1 MSEIKKIMQQP
12 LFKITSLN
20 SIHILLK
27 LIFGFITSKALAL
40 FVGANGMAYVGNFRA
55 FLNVLENFSLLGIQN
70 AVVKYV
76 SEFQN
81 DRSKLKSVLATFGL
95 LLLTSSIA
103 ISLFLI
109 LGADYLSKQIFNHS
123 EIYSFVFYSI
133 AVVFPLY
140 VFSTFCISVVNG
152 FQEYKNVIYIQII
165 SSAIALIF
173 SVFFIYY
180 YSTIGALVSLIFAPI
195 FVFFVSLF
203 YLKKHIRFR
212 DVLSIE
218 FFDFKVV
225 KNLSE
230 YVLMALVSG
239 VIGSFVLLEI
249 RTDIVAITGL
259 QQAGIYEGL
268 QRISSYYLLFVSS
281 IMAIYFYPKLAEM
294 NSNSKEIVLHYL
306 KTIIPLFTIG
316 LVIIYFLRKLIIQ
329 VLFSSEFES
338 MESLFLWQL
347 IGDVLK
353 ATSLIFG
360 TLLIAKK
367 QTKVFII
374 TEIISLCIMYFSS
387 NWMLHSFGIN
397 GIVMA
402 HTFTYFMYLLVMV
415 FIFFKKMKSNNSTIG

>member
-1 MSEIKKIMQQP
+1 LSEIKKIIQQP

-20 SIHILLK
+20 SVHILLK

-70 AVVKYV
+70 AIIKYV
-76 SEFQN
+76 SEYQN
-81 DRSKLKSVLATFGL
+81 DKTKLKSVLATFGL
-95 LLLTSSIA
+95 LLLVSSIS
-103 ISLFLI
+103 ISLILI
-109 LGADYLSKQIFNHS
+109 FGARYLSKQLFNHS
-123 EIYSFVFYSI
+123 EIYGFLFYVLAI
-133 AVVFPLY
+133 LFPLY
-140 VFSTFCISVVNG
+140 VFSTYCISVVNG
-152 FQEYKNVIYIQII
+152 FQKYKNVIYIQII
-165 SSAIALIF
+165 SSGIALLF
-173 SVFFIYY
+173 SLFLIYY
-180 YSTIGALVSLIFAPI
+180 YSTFGALVSLVLAPV

-281 IMAIYFYPKLAEM
+281 IMAIYFYPKLAET

-329 VLFSSEFES
+329 VLFSSEFET

-347 IGDVLK
+347 LGDLLK
-353 ATSLIFG
+353 AISLIFG
-360 TLLIAKK
+360 TILIAKK

-374 TEIISLCIMYFSS
+374 TEIISLFILYFSS
-387 NWMLHSFGIN
+387 NWMLHTVGIN

-402 HTFTYFMYLLVMV
+402 HTFTYFMYLLVLF

>member
-1 MSEIKKIMQQP
+1 MSEIKKIIQQP

-20 SIHILLK
+20 SVHILLK

-81 DRSKLKSVLATFGL
+81 DKSKLKSVLATFGL

-140 VFSTFCISVVNG
+140 IFSTFCISVVNG

-165 SSAIALIF
+165 SSAIALFF

-212 DVLSIE
+212 DVLSID
-218 FFDFKVV
+218 FFDFKIV

-230 YVLMALVSG
+230 YVLMAFVSG

-281 IMAIYFYPKLAEM
+281 IMAIYFYPKLAET

-316 LVIIYFLRKLIIQ
+316 LVIIYFLRKYIIQ

-387 NWMLHSFGIN
+387 NYMLHSIGIN
-397 GIVMA
+397 GIVQA
-402 HTFTYFMYLLVMV
+402 YAFTYLIYLVVLVIY
-415 FIFFKKMKSNNSTIG
+415 FRKQLR

>member
-1 MSEIKKIMQQP
+1 LFEIKKIIQQP

-140 VFSTFCISVVNG
+140 IFSTFCISVVNG

-249 RTDIVAITGL
+249 RTDIVDITGL

-281 IMAIYFYPKLAEM
+281 IMAIYFYPKLAET

-360 TLLIAKK
+360 TLQIAKK

-387 NWMLHSFGIN
+387 NWMLHSIGIN
-397 GIVMA
+397 GIVQA
-402 HTFTYFMYLLVMV
+402 YAFTYLIYLVVLVIY
-415 FIFFKKMKSNNSTIG
+415 FRKQLR

>member
-123 EIYSFVFYSI
+123 EIYSYVFYSI

-212 DVLSIE
+212 DILSIE
-218 FFDFKVV
+218 FFDFKIV

-239 VIGSFVLLEI
+239 VIGSFVLLKI

-259 QQAGIYEGL
+259 QNAGIYEGL

-281 IMAIYFYPKLAEM
+281 IMAIYFYPKLA
-294 NSNSKEIVLHYL
+294 
-306 KTIIPLFTIG
+306 
-316 LVIIYFLRKLIIQ
+316 
-329 VLFSSEFES
+329 
-338 MESLFLWQL
+338 
-347 IGDVLK
+347 
-353 ATSLIFG
+353 
-360 TLLIAKK
+360 
-367 QTKVFII
+367 
-374 TEIISLCIMYFSS
+374 
-387 NWMLHSFGIN
+387 
-397 GIVMA
+397 
-402 HTFTYFMYLLVMV
+402 
-415 FIFFKKMKSNNSTIG
+415 

>member
-1 MSEIKKIMQQP
+1 MSEIKKIIQQP

-27 LIFGFITSKALAL
+27 LIFGFSTSKALAL

-55 FLNVLENFSLLGIQN
+55 FLNVVENFSLLGIQN
-70 AVVKYV
+70 AIIKYV
-76 SEFQN
+76 SEFQH
-81 DRSKLKSVLATFGL
+81 DKTKLKSVLATFGL
-95 LLLTSSIA
+95 LLLASSIA
-103 ISLFLI
+103 ISFILI
-109 LGADYLSKQIFNHS
+109 FGANYLSKQLFNQS
-123 EIYSFVFYSI
+123 EMYGFLFYI
-133 AVVFPLY
+133 LAILFPLY
-140 VFSTFCISVVNG
+140 VFSTYCISVVNG
-152 FQEYKNVIYIQII
+152 FQEYKKVIYIQII
-165 SSAIALIF
+165 SSGIALVF
-173 SVFFIYY
+173 SLFLIYY
-180 YSTIGALVSLIFAPI
+180 YSTFGALVSLVLAPV
-195 FVFFVSLF
+195 FVFFVCLF
-203 YLKKHIRFR
+203 YLKNLISIS
-212 DVLSIE
+212 DVFS
-218 FFDFKVV
+218 FQNFNFSVV
-225 KNLSE
+225 KNVSE

-239 VIGSFVLLEI
+239 GIGSFVLLEI
-249 RTDIVAITGL
+249 RTDIISITGL
-259 QQAGIYEGL
+259 QNAGIYEGL

-281 IMAIYFYPKLAEM
+281 IMTIYFYPKLAET
-294 NSNSKEIVLHYL
+294 NSNNKDIVLYYL

-387 NWMLHSFGIN
+387 NWMLHTIGIN

-402 HTFTYFMYLLVMV
+402 HTVTYFMYLLVMV

>member
-1 MSEIKKIMQQP
+1 LSEIKKIIQQP

-20 SIHILLK
+20 SVHILLK

-40 FVGANGMAYVGNFRA
+40 FVGANGMAYVGNFRS

-123 EIYSFVFYSI
+123 EIYSFIFYSI

-140 VFSTFCISVVNG
+140 IFSTYCISVVNG

-281 IMAIYFYPKLAEM
+281 IMAIYFYPKLAET

-329 VLFSSEFES
+329 VLFSSEFET

-347 IGDVLK
+347 LGDLLK
-353 ATSLIFG
+353 AISLIFG
-360 TLLIAKK
+360 TILIAKK

-374 TEIISLCIMYFSS
+374 TEIISLFILYFSS
-387 NWMLHSFGIN
+387 NWMLHTVGIN

-402 HTFTYFMYLLVMV
+402 HTFTYFMYLLVLF

>member
-1 MSEIKKIMQQP
+1 MFEIKKIIQQP

-27 LIFGFITSKALAL
+27 LIFGFITSKALAI

-76 SEFQN
+76 SEYHN
-81 DRSKLKSVLATFGL
+81 DKINLKSVLATFGV

-109 LGADYLSKQIFNHS
+109 LGADYLSNQIFNHS
-123 EIYSFVFYSI
+123 EIYSYVFYII
-133 AVVFPLY
+133 AIVFPLY

-152 FQEYKNVIYIQII
+152 FQEYKSVIYIQII

-173 SVFFIYY
+173 SVFFISY
-180 YSTIGALVSLIFAPI
+180 YSTIGALFSLIFAPI

-203 YLKKHIRFR
+203 YLKKYIRFR
-212 DVLSIE
+212 DFLSIK
-218 FFDFKVV
+218 FFDFKIV

-281 IMAIYFYPKLAEM
+281 IMALYFYPKLAET
-294 NSNSKEIVLHYL
+294 NANTKEIVFHYL
-306 KTIIPLFTIG
+306 KTIIPLFAIG
-316 LVIIYFLRKLIIQ
+316 LLIIYFLRKYIILL
-329 VLFSSEFES
+329 LFSSEFES

-360 TLLIAKK
+360 TILIAKK
-367 QTKVFII
+367 QTKVFIV
-374 TEIISLCIMYFSS
+374 TEVISLCIMYFSS
-387 NWMLHSFGIN
+387 NWMLNAIGIN
-397 GIVMA
+397 GIVIA
-402 HTFTYFMYLLVMV
+402 HTFTFFMYLVVLVIY
-415 FIFFKKMKSNNSTIG
+415 FRKQLK

>member
-1 MSEIKKIMQQP
+1 MSEIKKIIQQP

-20 SIHILLK
+20 SVHILLK

-140 VFSTFCISVVNG
+140 IFSTFCISVVNG

-316 LVIIYFLRKLIIQ
+316 LVIIYFLRKYIIQ

-387 NWMLHSFGIN
+387 NWMLHTIGIN

-402 HTFTYFMYLLVMV
+402 HTVTYFMYLFVMV
-415 FIFFKKMKSNNSTIG
+415 FIFFKKMKK

>member
-1 MSEIKKIMQQP
+1 MSEIKKIIQQP

-20 SIHILLK
+20 SVHILLK

-40 FVGANGMAYVGNFRA
+40 FVGVNGMAYVGNFRA

-70 AVVKYV
+70 AIVKYI
-76 SEFQN
+76 SEYQH
-81 DRSKLKSVLATFGL
+81 DKLKLKSVLATFGI

-109 LGADYLSKQIFNHS
+109 LGANYLSKQLFNHS
-123 EIYSFVFYSI
+123 ELYGFLFYVLAI
-133 AVVFPLY
+133 LFPLY

-203 YLKKHIRFR
+203 YLKKHIRFW

-281 IMAIYFYPKLAEM
+281 IMAIYFYPKLTET

-306 KTIIPLFTIG
+306 KTIIPLFTIC

-367 QTKVFII
+367 QTKDFII
-374 TEIISLCIMYFSS
+374 IEIISLSIMYFSS
-387 NWMLHSFGIN
+387 NWMLHSIGIN
-397 GIVMA
+397 GIVQA
-402 HTFTYFMYLLVMV
+402 YAFTYLVYLVVLVIY
-415 FIFFKKMKSNNSTIG
+415 FRKQLR

>member
-1 MSEIKKIMQQP
+1 MSEIKKIIQQP

-20 SIHILLK
+20 SVHILLK

-76 SEFQN
+76 SEYQH
-81 DRSKLKSVLATFGL
+81 DKTKLKSVLATFGL

-140 VFSTFCISVVNG
+140 IFSTFCISVVNG

-180 YSTIGALVSLIFAPI
+180 YSTIGALISLIFAPI

-203 YLKKHIRFR
+203 YLKKHICFW

-218 FFDFKVV
+218 FFDFKIV

-230 YVLMALVSG
+230 FVLMALISG

-281 IMAIYFYPKLAEM
+281 IMAIYFYPKLTET

-329 VLFSSEFES
+329 ALFSSEFES

-387 NWMLHSFGIN
+387 NLMLHSIGIN
-397 GIVMA
+397 GIVQA
-402 HTFTYFMYLLVMV
+402 YAFTYLVYLVVLVIY
-415 FIFFKKMKSNNSTIG
+415 FRKKLR

>member
-1 MSEIKKIMQQP
+1 LSEIKKIIQQP

-20 SIHILLK
+20 SVHILLK

-123 EIYSFVFYSI
+123 EIYSFVFHSI

-218 FFDFKVV
+218 FFDFKIV

-281 IMAIYFYPKLAEM
+281 IMAIYFYPKLAET
-294 NSNSKEIVLHYL
+294 NSNCKEIVLHYL

-374 TEIISLCIMYFSS
+374 TETISLCIMYFST
-387 NWMLHSFGIN
+387 NYMLHTLGIN
-397 GIVMA
+397 GIVQA
-402 HTFTYFMYLLVMV
+402 YAFTYLIYLVVLVIY
-415 FIFFKKMKSNNSTIG
+415 FRKQLR

>member
-1 MSEIKKIMQQP
+1 MSEIKKIIQQP

-20 SIHILLK
+20 SVHILLK

-76 SEFQN
+76 SEFQH
-81 DRSKLKSVLATFGL
+81 DKLKLKSVLATFGI

-109 LGADYLSKQIFNHS
+109 LGANYLSKQLFNHS
-123 EIYSFVFYSI
+123 ELYGFLFYVLAI
-133 AVVFPLY
+133 LFPLY

-203 YLKKHIRFR
+203 YLKKHIRFW
-212 DVLSIE
+212 DVLSVE

-239 VIGSFVLLEI
+239 VLGSFVLLEI
-249 RTDIVAITGL
+249 RADIVAITGL

-281 IMAIYFYPKLAEM
+281 IMAIYFYPKLAET

-387 NWMLHSFGIN
+387 NLMLHSIGIN
-397 GIVMA
+397 GIVQA
-402 HTFTYFMYLLVMV
+402 YAFTYLIYLVVLVIY
-415 FIFFKKMKSNNSTIG
+415 FRKQLR

>member
-1 MSEIKKIMQQP
+1 M
-12 LFKITSLN
+12 N

-81 DRSKLKSVLATFGL
+81 DKSKLKSVLATFGL

-103 ISLFLI
+103 ISLILI
-109 LGADYLSKQIFNHS
+109 FCANYLSKQLFNHT
-123 EIYSFVFYSI
+123 ELYGFLFYI
-133 AVVFPLY
+133 LAILFPLY

-152 FQEYKNVIYIQII
+152 FQKYKNVIYIQII
-165 SSAIALIF
+165 SSAIALLF
-173 SVFFIYY
+173 SLFLIYY
-180 YSTIGALVSLIFAPI
+180 YSTFGALVSIVLAPV
-195 FVFFVSLF
+195 FVFFVCLF
-203 YLKKHIRFR
+203 YLKNLISVS
-212 DVLSIE
+212 DVFS
-218 FFDFKVV
+218 FQNFNFSVV

-239 VIGSFVLLEI
+239 VIGSFVLLKI
-249 RTDIVAITGL
+249 RTDIVSITGL
-259 QQAGIYEGL
+259 QNAGIYEGL

-281 IMAIYFYPKLAEM
+281 IMAIYFYPKLAET

-316 LVIIYFLRKLIIQ
+316 LVIIYFLRELIIQ
-329 VLFSSEFES
+329 ALFSSEFES

-387 NWMLHSFGIN
+387 NWMLHTIGIN
-397 GIVMA
+397 GIVQA
-402 HTFTYFMYLLVMV
+402 YAFTYLIYLVVLVIY
-415 FIFFKKMKSNNSTIG
+415 FRKQLR

>member
-1 MSEIKKIMQQP
+1 MSEIKKIIQQP

-81 DRSKLKSVLATFGL
+81 DRSKLKSVLATFGI

-123 EIYSFVFYSI
+123 EIYSYVFYSI

-165 SSAIALIF
+165 SSGIALIF

-212 DVLSIE
+212 DVLSID
-218 FFDFKVV
+218 FFDFKIV

-230 YVLMALVSG
+230 YVLMAFVSG

-281 IMAIYFYPKLAEM
+281 IMAIYFYPKLAET
-294 NSNSKEIVLHYL
+294 NSNSKQIVLHYL

-329 VLFSSEFES
+329 VLFSSEFET

-387 NWMLHSFGIN
+387 NLMLHSIGIN
-397 GIVMA
+397 GIVQA
-402 HTFTYFMYLLVMV
+402 YAFTYLIYLVVLVIY
-415 FIFFKKMKSNNSTIG
+415 FRKQLR

>member
-1 MSEIKKIMQQP
+1 LSEIKKIIQQP

-20 SIHILLK
+20 SVHILLK

-40 FVGANGMAYVGNFRA
+40 FVGANGMAYVGNFRS

-81 DRSKLKSVLATFGL
+81 DRSKLKSVLATFGI

-140 VFSTFCISVVNG
+140 IFSTFCISVVNG

-203 YLKKHIRFR
+203 YLKKHIRFQ
-212 DVLSIE
+212 DVLSID
-218 FFDFKVV
+218 FFDFKIL

-239 VIGSFVLLEI
+239 VIGSFVFLEI

-281 IMAIYFYPKLAEM
+281 IMAIYFYPKLAET

-329 VLFSSEFES
+329 VLFSSEFET

-347 IGDVLK
+347 IGDLLK

-387 NWMLHSFGIN
+387 NWMLHTIGIN

-402 HTFTYFMYLLVMV
+402 HTVTYFMYLLVMV

>member
-1 MSEIKKIMQQP
+1 MSEIKKIIQQP

-20 SIHILLK
+20 SVHILLK

-81 DRSKLKSVLATFGL
+81 DKSKLKSVLATFGL

-140 VFSTFCISVVNG
+140 IFSTFCISVVNG

-203 YLKKHIRFR
+203 YLKKHIRFW

-218 FFDFKVV
+218 FFDFKIV

-281 IMAIYFYPKLAEM
+281 IMAIYFYPKLAET

-387 NWMLHSFGIN
+387 NLMLHSIGIN
-397 GIVMA
+397 GIVQA
-402 HTFTYFMYLLVMV
+402 YAFTYLIYLVVLVIY
-415 FIFFKKMKSNNSTIG
+415 FRKQLR